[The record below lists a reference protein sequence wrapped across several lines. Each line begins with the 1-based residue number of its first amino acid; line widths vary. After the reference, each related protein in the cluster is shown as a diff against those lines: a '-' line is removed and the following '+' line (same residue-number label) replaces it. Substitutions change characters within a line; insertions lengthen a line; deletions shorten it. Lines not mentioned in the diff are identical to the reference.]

1 MAILKGFPPSNT
13 ISPSVRITEQ
23 DLTFLAETPSLQ
35 RIGLVGFAS
44 KGPINTPTEVT
55 SLSDLQTK
63 FGNPHPDSANPP
75 YLIYAAQ
82 LALQIS
88 NSVFIVRCGETNP
101 TSPNYAE
108 TGEVQVPAAGNLIS
122 VIGSGVFDANDTI
135 SFPDSVFFRWRLN
148 GVLSSKVLV
157 LLADSLRPDPNTGNP
172 YTLQDVVD
180 ELNAQLDF
188 QLDGIW
194 FYVDGTTNVSLKL
207 ETTWAYGPDASL
219 EIVSTLYNMLG
230 GPVSSTGA
238 TPAFTNVNNIFGLA
252 TANTQASVTSTND
265 HYPDDGYTDPGKF
278 VFTTGD
284 VTLAVALDGTGNVS
298 FDKVIQV
305 LDLNALKSLPAG
317 YATASDIATEINAQI
332 TANPTT
338 LGGFTASDSGNFVI
352 LTTDAYGVDAKLTVK
367 ASGTLAAALGFPT
380 TLNTGSSTKGAS
392 DSLTADTYGI
402 ITGPAAAATDYT
414 FLVKADTP
422 GSESDNTFVVFTNDD
437 SGGTFTCDV
446 YVQNPL
452 TLNIVQ
458 VESWGNLTKNS
469 SSQFYV
475 ESYLNTMSN
484 YIRVVDNTVM
494 GAPPSN
500 SPTTG
505 SLRLFLSGGT
515 DGAPPITDPEARDA
529 LLIGSPTNL
538 SGLYA
543 FSEPEQT
550 DIDIVAVP
558 GGTSTDVILSLINLC
573 EVYRQDC
580 LAIVDPPAGLTPTE
594 IIQWQNGRSGLNTIQ
609 FDTDFAALYWPWVV
623 MRDTYN
629 AIDVT
634 VPPSGA
640 VCATIARSDSISWPW
655 YAPAGLTRGVVP
667 GILGVAAQPT
677 LAEKDAMY
685 GNGNAINPIVKYVGV
700 DSFLVWGQ
708 KTLQRR
714 PSALDR
720 VNVRR
725 MMFYIEKQIRNLSRT
740 LLFDP
745 HTEALRAKFVN
756 LCSGVLNNVV
766 ANSGIYAF
774 RIKCDEELNPPD
786 VVDRNELRARI
797 GVQPVRAAEFIFIE
811 FSLHRTGSFTE
822 STAVVV

>member
-13 ISPSVRITEQ
+13 ISPSVRITEK

-55 SLSDLQTK
+55 SLTDLQTK
-63 FGNPHPDSANPP
+63 FGNPHPDSTNPP

-101 TSPNYAE
+101 TSPYYAE
-108 TGEVQVPAAGNLIS
+108 TGEVQVPAAGE
-122 VIGSGVFDANDTI
+122 VIDVVGSGVFDATDTI
-135 SFPDSVFFRWRLN
+135 SFSDSVFFRWRLN

-157 LLADSLRPDPNTGNP
+157 LLADSLRPDPDTGNP
-172 YTLQDVVD
+172 YTLEEVVN

-188 QLDGIW
+188 QLDGIE
-194 FYVDGTTNVSLKL
+194 FYVDGTTNVSLGL
-207 ETTWAYGPDASL
+207 RTTWAFGPSSTL

-230 GPVSSTGA
+230 GPVTSTGSS
-238 TPAFTNVNNIFGLA
+238 PAFTNVNNIFGLA
-252 TANTQASVTSTND
+252 TANAQASITSTND

-284 VTLAVALDGTGNVS
+284 VSLVVAVDGTGNVN
-298 FDKVIQV
+298 FDRVIQTI
-305 LDLNALKSLPAG
+305 DLNALKGLPAG
-317 YATASDIATEINAQI
+317 YATATNIVNEINAQI

-338 LGGFTASDSGNFVI
+338 LGGFEASTSGNYVV
-352 LTTDAYGVDAKLTVK
+352 LTSLAYGADAKLTVK
-367 ASGTLAAALGFPT
+367 PSGSIATALGFAT
-380 TLNTGSSTKGAS
+380 TANTGTS
-392 DSLTADTYGI
+392 DSGYSDNISADTYGI
-402 ITGPAAAATDYT
+402 LRGPAAAATDYT
-414 FLVKADTP
+414 FLVKADSP
-422 GSESDNTFVVFTNDD
+422 GSESDNTFVVFTNED
-437 SGGTFTCDV
+437 SGGLFTCDV

-452 TLNIVQ
+452 TLSVVQ
-458 VESWGNLTKNS
+458 VESWGGLTKDEN
-469 SSQFYV
+469 SQFYV
-475 ESYLNTMSN
+475 ESYLNTLSN
-484 YIRVVDNTVM
+484 WVRIVDNTAIN
-494 GAPPSN
+494 APPAN

-505 SLRLFLSGGT
+505 STRLFMTGGS
-515 DGAPPITDPEARDA
+515 DGAPPTTEPEARDA

-538 SGLYA
+538 SGIYA
-543 FSEPEQT
+543 FSEPEQS

-558 GGTSTDVILSLINLC
+558 GGTSTDVILALINMC

-580 LAIVDPPAGLTPTE
+580 LAIIDPPSGLTPTE
-594 IIQWQNGRSGLNTIQ
+594 IIQWQNGRSTLNTVQ

-623 MRDTYN
+623 MRDTFN
-629 AIDVT
+629 GLDVT

-640 VCATIARSDSISWPW
+640 ICATIARSDSISWPW
-655 YAPAGLTRGVVP
+655 FAPAGLTRGIVP
-667 GILGVAAQPT
+667 GILDVAAQPT

-700 DSFLVWGQ
+700 DNFLVWGQ

-745 HTEALRAKFVN
+745 HTEELRAKFVN
-756 LCSGVLNNVV
+756 LCSGVLSNVV

-774 RIKCDEELNPPD
+774 QIKCDEELNPPD
-786 VVDRNELRARI
+786 VIDRNELRARI

-811 FSLHRTGSFTE
+811 FSLHRTGSFSE

>member
-13 ISPSVRITEQ
+13 ISPSVRITEK

-63 FGNPHPDSANPP
+63 FGNPHPDSTNPP

-88 NSVFIVRCGETNP
+88 NSVYIVRVAETNP
-101 TSPNYAE
+101 VSPYYAS
-108 TGEVQVPAAGNLIS
+108 TGEVQVPAAGN
-122 VIGSGVFDANDTI
+122 VIEVVGGETFDSADEI
-135 SFPDSVFFRWRLN
+135 SFDDSVFFRYRLN

-157 LLADSLRPDPNTGNP
+157 VLADSLRPSPNTGNP
-172 YTLQDVVD
+172 YTVEDVVD

-188 QLDGIW
+188 TLDGIE
-194 FYVDGTTNVSLKL
+194 FFVDGTSTVALGL
-207 ETTWAYGPDASL
+207 RTTWAYGPAASL
-219 EIVSTLYNMLG
+219 EIVSTLFNLFG
-230 GPVSSTGA
+230 GTPSSTG
-238 TPAFTNVNNIFGLA
+238 TSPNFTNVNNIFGLA
-252 TANTQASVTSTND
+252 TANSQGEVTSTAD
-265 HYPDDGYTDPGKF
+265 QYPNDGYTAPGRF

-284 VTLAVALDGTGNVS
+284 VVLRVAVDGTGNS
-298 FDKVIQV
+298 NFDRVIQTF
-305 LDLNALKSLPAG
+305 DLNALKTLPAG
-317 YATASDIATEINAQI
+317 YATASDIVQEINDQI

-338 LGGFTASDSGNFVI
+338 LGGFEASAVGNYVK
-352 LTTDAYGVDAKLTVK
+352 LTTLAYGADAKIAVK
-367 ASGTLAAALGFPT
+367 STGNLQAALGFDTITHSGT
-380 TLNTGSSTKGAS
+380 TDEGFS
-392 DSLTADTYGI
+392 DSVTADTYGI
-402 ITGPAAAATDYT
+402 LRGPEAAATDYT
-414 FLVKADTP
+414 FLIKADSP
-422 GSESDNTFVVFTNDD
+422 GSESDNTFVVFRNDD

-452 TLNIVQ
+452 TLSVVQ
-458 VESWGNLTKNS
+458 VESWGNLTKNPE
-469 SSQFYV
+469 SQYYV
-475 ESYLNTMSN
+475 ESYLNTLSN
-484 YIRVVDNTVM
+484 YVRCVDNTAVN
-494 GAPPSN
+494 APPAD

-505 SLRLFLSGGT
+505 STRLFLDGGT
-515 DGAPPITDPEARDA
+515 DGAPPTTEPEARDS

-558 GGTSTDVILSLINLC
+558 GGTSTDVILALINMC
-573 EVYRQDC
+573 EVYRSDC
-580 LAIVDPPAGLTPTE
+580 LAIIDPPAGLSPTE
-594 IIQWQNGRSGLNTIQ
+594 IIQWQNGRSTLNNIQ

-623 MRDTYN
+623 MRDSFN
-629 AIDVT
+629 GINVT

-640 VCATIARSDSISWPW
+640 ICATIARSDSISWPW
-655 YAPAGLTRGVVP
+655 FAPAGITRGIVP
-667 GILGVAAQPT
+667 GILDVVAQPT

-700 DSFLVWGQ
+700 DNFLVWGQ

-745 HTEALRAKFVN
+745 HTEELRAKFVN
-756 LCSGVLNNVV
+756 LCSGVLENVV
-766 ANSGIYAF
+766 ANSGIYDYQ
-774 RIKCDEELNPPD
+774 IKCDEELNPPD
-786 VVDRNELRARI
+786 VIDRNEMRARI

-811 FSLHRTGSFTE
+811 FSLHRTGTFNE